1 MRLRHAL
8 ILLVTCLVPIGL
20 DAQEPEE
27 TISVLDSVFT
37 AEQAD
42 RGDQIFMRV
51 CLDCH
56 LPEEFSDAGYLYSWE
71 GQLVADLI
79 GYVQTNMPEDN
90 PGSLRYAEYLDVM
103 AYILKLNGIPSGSRT
118 LDIALAKSARIE
130 LP

>member
-1 MRLRHAL
+1 MRFRYAP
-8 ILLVTCLVPIGL
+8 ILLVSGLVPIGL
-20 DAQEPEE
+20 DAQEPKEP
-27 TISVLDSVFT
+27 ISVLDSVFT

-51 CLDCH
+51 CIDCH

-103 AYILKLNGIPSGSRT
+103 AYILELNGIPSGSRT